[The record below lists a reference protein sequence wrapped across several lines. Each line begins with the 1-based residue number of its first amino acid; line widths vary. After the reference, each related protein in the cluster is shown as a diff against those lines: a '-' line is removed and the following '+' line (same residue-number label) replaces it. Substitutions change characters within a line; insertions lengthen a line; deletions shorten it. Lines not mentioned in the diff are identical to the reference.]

1 MAWNRPSEK
10 KVEKRGRGGRWNVR
24 LLIGGAF
31 AAIVVALCVFLIG
44 GDETERPERTAQ
56 KTSRIAVKSPAKA
69 VAECPT
75 PRANTKT
82 NAAVRTTGK
91 MDVLAGPEPTPI
103 KKADKPF
110 VPPKTHQ
117 TRTFTSGTEQVIGW
131 VFGCEPGDMPMILPP
146 IDPKEKENIVSI
158 LISKN
163 EVGKDDTEESAELKQ
178 RVDLAKKEMMK
189 YLKEGGDPDEF
200 LKYYHDVLKR
210 AYAWRSE
217 AISQCGEL
225 FDEDEGMARDFLNK
239 VNEKF
244 EQEGIKPLDIR
255 QFKPDEGAESTVE

>member
-10 KVEKRGRGGRWNVR
+10 KSEKRAKGGQWNVYFA
-24 LLIGGAF
+24 IGGVF
-31 AAIVVALCVFLIG
+31 VAILVASCVFLMG
-44 GDETERPERTAQ
+44 KDEKCRSEKTARR
-56 KTSRIAVKSPAKA
+56 TSRMAEKSPAKTGA
-69 VAECPT
+69 VCPT
-75 PRANTKT
+75 PRGNTKT
-82 NAAVRTTGK
+82 NEAVRTMGK
-91 MDVLAGPEPTPI
+91 MDVLVGPEPTPI

-146 IDPKEKENIVSI
+146 IDQKEKENIVSI

-225 FDEDEGMARDFLNK
+225 FEEDEDMARDFLKK

-255 QFKPDEGAESTVE
+255 QFKPDEE